1 MTTSEPILLEQVRE
15 AALGTSEVGDAK
27 PQEEN
32 GDAETHYEARHVKLT
47 LSTEQ
52 TPTEAVDHADHR
64 VQAEPEPPVR
74 PHTARETDWGHIKA
88 KLKDERNDKAK
99 VAILHIECGDQ
110 EARP

>member
-1 MTTSEPILLEQVRE
+1 MTTSESILLEQVRE

-27 PQEEN
+27 PQEES

-64 VQAEPEPPVR
+64 VQAVPEPPGLR
-74 PHTARETDWGHIKA
+74 HDSARETDWGRVEA
-88 KLKDERNDKAK
+88 ELQNERNDKAK
-99 VAILHIECGDQ
+99 VAI
-110 EARP
+110 